1 MHFALQP
8 RFYAH
13 VPVYLWPWVLWQ
25 ILGVMAW
32 SDETGRAVA
41 FSVNQN
47 GRLYVDHIADDPNAP
62 RAWQPGDL
70 TASIPNFKL
79 LSTALN
85 PITGLSTALS
95 MVHARGEASSRNPLR
110 AAAPSALSAVQN
122 QTSPNLLPALQNS
135 S

>member
-1 MHFALQP
+1 MHFALQS

-41 FSVNQN
+41 FSVNES
-47 GRLYVDHIADDPNAP
+47 GRLYVDHIADDPHAP
-62 RAWQPGDL
+62 KAWQPGDL

-110 AAAPSALSAVQN
+110 AAAAQQPSAA
-122 QTSPNLLPALQNS
+122 QTQTPPYLLPAIQNS